1 MAIQVENINMAILKN
16 KNAEIYYEIRGEGK
30 PLIFLAGLASDSQS
44 WSTVMNRLSK
54 EFMLI
59 MPDNRGCGR
68 TSCPLDEITIQGMAD
83 DVIALMD
90 HLNIEKADLL
100 GHSMGGYVAQQLCL
114 DHPDRF
120 DKLILAAS
128 SSFTNKRNK
137 ALLNDLVK
145 YRKDGMDLREWFRCL
160 FFWIFSRQFFEDE
173 KMLDL
178 SLTYS
183 VEYPFPQ
190 SLEQFIMQVQA
201 LNSFDISERLKE
213 IHHPALIL
221 CGKDDLLFNPYE
233 SIQVLSEIPA
243 SEVALIENA
252 AHAIHT
258 EQPEAFVK
266 EVVAFLEKA

>member
-1 MAIQVENINMAILKN
+1 MAILKN

-30 PLIFLAGLASDSQS
+30 PLILLAGLASDSQS
-44 WSTVMNRLSK
+44 WSTVMNKLAK

-59 MPDNRGCGR
+59 MPDNRGCDR
-68 TSCPLDEITIQGMAD
+68 TICPLDEITISGMAD

-137 ALLNDLVK
+137 ALLSDLVK
-145 YRKDGMDLREWFRCL
+145 YREDGMEMMEWYRCL
-160 FFWIFSRQFFEDE
+160 YFWIFSRHFFEDE

-183 VEYPFPQ
+183 VEYPYPQ
-190 SLEQFIMQVQA
+190 SLGQFKKQVEA
-201 LNSFDISERLKE
+201 LNGFDVSDRLQK
-213 IHHPALIL
+213 IRQHSLIL
-221 CGKDDLLFNPYE
+221 CGKEDILFNPYE
-233 SIQVLSEIPA
+233 SIPALSKIPN
-243 SEVALIENA
+243 SEVSIIENA

-258 EQPEAFVK
+258 EQAEAFVK
-266 EVVAFLEKA
+266 EVVAFLQ